1 MTKCFF
7 CSYKTNPD
15 YKDVDN
21 LEKFI
26 SPRKKILHSEKSGV
40 CAKHQ
45 RKLSKHIKYARF
57 LALLPYTSYQ
67 GA

>member
-7 CSYKTNPD
+7 CSYKTTPD
-15 YKDVDN
+15 YKDLEN
-21 LEKFI
+21 IEKFL
-26 SPRKKILHSEKSGV
+26 SPRMKILHSEKSGV